1 MNGSIF
7 CVNDSAMITLE
18 RHDERLGGNFLR
30 ENRHFSQIP
39 NGHPWHPSAIRRED
53 THKAGLLAAPPL
65 RQPEAAC
72 CSQSQLPAQ
81 PVRSRFTSSLF
92 FRLGCNLKD
101 PCLHSST
108 VTSRADT
115 DGVLCQVNGHT
126 EAVTSAASDRP
137 PAEKKDVNG
146 LVCRGGVSP
155 REREELRMIPAGP
168 QLRTGTTSVDRQGPL
183 GCSADPSTEMLSS
196 TVVTVLAPHRS
207 GRQRRFKR
215 SEENGISEAH
225 DGTNGGQPPSA
236 GTRGQVRTPF
246 SSTRQNTVGCTTT
259 VDYESRRKMTQT
271 ASLDVNSAR
280 MEKREAA
287 ATNPLSPLSLE
298 PPDRRATPQTGLQ
311 GGPPLSLKPT
321 SSSLLLSL
329 RRSNCNDRNT
339 INAAPTLSEKNLLSQ
354 RTPDHNGQ
362 AHQEGPSIS
371 YRTDENGPVCSPPS
385 SRTHLL
391 SASPTIRGTPFTQ
404 QAQANISAD
413 SSPRHVARDHYPL
426 IHPVP
431 RRTTLTSTS
440 WWKQVSQDCGA
451 PLTATDAFNNN
462 TLLASPRKVQSDFA
476 SPSRIDTSWLGDPV
490 HNNRAINHT
499 TPALESCMKTQDGTR
514 NLTQTK
520 NEASTHHKSELAF
533 KQQFE
538 TSSNIKEA
546 LKCHSLPGVSPG
558 SKISRAAEQTTS
570 KGFTKI
576 YINNGHSAANASELQ
591 PPLLTATSCDP
602 ISWRYPKYS
611 QASSHHT
618 VPQTFTKPS
627 ASISTNTREAS
638 SSLPVTSDTAS
649 VPSHSNIQ
657 ASSNGGVF
665 LQTPKL
671 SRPFNTSPLGFER
684 SYASIPFHPKPVS
697 TLIPT
702 VSAYPKTSYS
712 PVPTASTTP
721 PHNRS
726 GPATACSTSPLSPS
740 VAPALPS
747 TPTTITSSLLTPPA
761 TPIISSPSYSGSM
774 SPNEGRTLSSSLEK
788 DSKNKN
794 ARAEG
799 KKARRVTW
807 EDSVDVQQSQKGR
820 AGKAEQAKSPAD
832 TPPSRP
838 SVSPKAPSIFNLLRS
853 SNPSANASPVC
864 SRTPKISS
872 ILVGKPGKYR
882 SLSSDSADLAS
893 RRKETFELTPSDC
906 TASNQGRHT
915 LTTSRHER
923 TLSLESGTAHLG
935 SSGSLSLPPELSY
948 KHRYTSPPY
957 TALMSTR
964 TAQKE
969 AKVPTPR
976 LLLTQQPLQPNNYG
990 RLSTPTDPTGRSAF
1004 PVAKPVQSP
1013 IGPPQPQPSPFQ
1025 TKAST
1030 SDRWGASGKDQD
1042 NKNHNGNKYQDH
1054 QNGQILPVNSRV
1066 EVIPQSHGS
1075 LSTLITETLVYSIKP
1090 KTDVSTS
1097 PKIPLNPVGHP
1108 ANPPVSQ
1115 ESQLSPRPALGR
1127 SNRAEDLPDQDS
1139 NGNSLTGPQ
1148 TPEDENS
1155 KKGSREGLL
1164 GKSRFFSMET
1174 SNEQIQK
1181 RGRFA
1186 LKRSTSTP
1194 NANLSRSDSDRS
1206 NKTNNKM
1213 DQMVNRLKKTFSTR
1227 RSEDDLSFPW
1237 KWRRTSQT
1245 PSVSGSSEASS
1256 VSVAATDSPKSVAT
1270 QEQELPSKEKEAED
1284 ISRWTP
1290 PRSPLT
1296 PPSEN
1301 TKAGGGVCS
1310 WSGKSSP
1317 KESSPTEQMCVNQPH
1332 NPTTHHFD
1340 HFLSCSDAGPGRRP
1354 VSPAGK
1360 STPSP
1365 RSPFSPFPSLSPVS
1379 SIPSSDVTDDVFYSP
1394 KLPRRREP
1402 ASPCEPGEGFSLAGL
1417 RRGRVSTGP
1426 LSSSPSLEPEYSS
1439 CADLK
1444 YGIEPGRSYSVSSIL
1459 SSRPSGPGRIST
1471 GSRVMSVGNLCESAL
1486 TYAGKHQD
1494 LDLLLAPDWAR
1505 VSKGFQMYCANGP
1518 SKIRSRSLP
1527 RSLTKCLSSWNS
1539 GETLMAK
1546 PGHFVGP
1553 NISVSHFTWD
1563 AGGPPTPPPTPPLSP
1578 VSRQMSK
1585 PPSLSSPIFPVSPI
1599 DGPSRGHLPARG
1611 RVSRLGTFEEFSDN
1625 SSETTTD
1632 DEYYLETSEEEE
1644 KETEL

>member
-1 MNGSIF
+1 
-7 CVNDSAMITLE
+7 MIL
-18 RHDERLGGNFLR
+18 
-30 ENRHFSQIP
+30 
-39 NGHPWHPSAIRRED
+39 
-53 THKAGLLAAPPL
+53 
-65 RQPEAAC
+65 
-72 CSQSQLPAQ
+72 
-81 PVRSRFTSSLF
+81 
-92 FRLGCNLKD
+92 
-101 PCLHSST
+101 
-108 VTSRADT
+108 
-115 DGVLCQVNGHT
+115 
-126 EAVTSAASDRP
+126 
-137 PAEKKDVNG
+137 
-146 LVCRGGVSP
+146 
-155 REREELRMIPAGP
+155 AGP

-183 GCSADPSTEMLSS
+183 GCSADPSTAMLSS

-207 GRQRRFKR
+207 GRLRRFKR

-225 DGTNGGQPPSA
+225 DGTNSGQPPSA
-236 GTRGQVRTPF
+236 GTRGQLRMPF
-246 SSTRQNTVGCTTT
+246 SSTRQNTVGCTTN
-259 VDYESRRKMTQT
+259 VDYESRRKMTET
-271 ASLDVNSAR
+271 VSLDVNSAR

-287 ATNPLSPLSLE
+287 AMNPLSPLSLE

-329 RRSNCNDRNT
+329 RRSNCDSRNT

-362 AHQEGPSIS
+362 AHQESPSIS
-371 YRTDENGPVCSPPS
+371 YRTDENGPVCSPSS

-413 SSPRHVARDHYPL
+413 SSPKHIAYDHFPL
-426 IHPVP
+426 IQPVP

-451 PLTATDAFNNN
+451 PLTASDAFNNN

-476 SPSRIDTSWLGDPV
+476 SPSRTDTSWFGDPI
-490 HNNRAINHT
+490 HNNRDINNT
-499 TPALESCMKTQDGTR
+499 TPVLEGCMKTQGGTR

-520 NEASTHHKSELAF
+520 NEASTHHKSELPF
-533 KQQFE
+533 KQQHE

-546 LKCHSLPGVSPG
+546 LKSHSLPGVSPG
-558 SKISRAAEQTTS
+558 SKISGAAEKTS
-570 KGFTKI
+570 KDFTKM
-576 YINNGHSAANASELQ
+576 YINNGHSAANATELQ
-591 PPLLTATSCDP
+591 PSLLTATSRDP
-602 ISWRYPKYS
+602 VSGRYPKYCLT

-627 ASISTNTREAS
+627 APVSTNREAS

-649 VPSHSNIQ
+649 VPSHNNIP
-657 ASSNGGVF
+657 ASSNGGTF
-665 LQTPKL
+665 PQTPKL

-684 SYASIPFHPKPVS
+684 SYASIPFHPKTVS

-726 GPATACSTSPLSPS
+726 GPATACSTSALSPS
-740 VAPALPS
+740 MAPALPS

-761 TPIISSPSYSGSM
+761 TPIISSPSYFGSM
-774 SPNEGRTLSSSLEK
+774 SPNERRTLSSSLEK

-794 ARAEG
+794 THAEG

-820 AGKAEQAKSPAD
+820 AGKAEQANPPAD

-838 SVSPKAPSIFNLLRS
+838 SVSTKAPSIFNLLRS
-853 SNPSANASPVC
+853 SNPSANASPIC

-882 SLSSDSADLAS
+882 SMSSDSADLAS

-906 TASNQGRHT
+906 TVSNQGRHT

-923 TLSLESGTAHLG
+923 TLSLESGTAHLS

-948 KHRYTSPPY
+948 KHRYSSPPY

-976 LLLTQQPLQPNNYG
+976 SLLHQQPLQPNNYG
-990 RLSTPTDPTGRSAF
+990 RLSTSTDPTGRSAL
-1004 PVAKPVQSP
+1004 PVTKPVQAP
-1013 IGPPQPQPSPFQ
+1013 IGHPQPQPSPFQ
-1025 TKAST
+1025 TKANT
-1030 SDRWGASGKDQD
+1030 SDRWGASGKDRD
-1042 NKNHNGNKYQDH
+1042 NKNHNENKYQDH
-1054 QNGQILPVNSRV
+1054 QNGQILPVNNRV
-1066 EVIPQSHGS
+1066 QVSPQCHGS
-1075 LSTLITETLVYSIKP
+1075 PSAFITETLVYSIKP

-1097 PKIPLNPVGHP
+1097 PKIMLNPVGHP

-1115 ESQLSPRPALGR
+1115 ESQLSPRPALGH
-1127 SNRAEDLPDQDS
+1127 SNRAADLPDQDS
-1139 NGNSLTGPQ
+1139 NGNSLTEPQ

-1164 GKSRFFSMET
+1164 GKSRVFSMET

-1245 PSVSGSSEASS
+1245 PSVSGSSEVGS

-1290 PRSPLT
+1290 TRSTLT
-1296 PPSEN
+1296 PPSES
-1301 TKAGGGVCS
+1301 TTTGGVFCR

-1317 KESSPTEQMCVNQPH
+1317 KESTPIEQMCVNQTH

-1340 HFLSCSDAGPGRRP
+1340 HFLSCNDASPGRGP
-1354 VSPAGK
+1354 LSPAGK

-1365 RSPFSPFPSLSPVS
+1365 RSPFSPFSSLSPVS

-1402 ASPCEPGEGFSLAGL
+1402 ASPCQPIEGFSLVGL
-1417 RRGRVSTGP
+1417 RRSRASTGP
-1426 LSSSPSLEPEYSS
+1426 LSLSPSLEPEYSS

-1459 SSRPSGPGRIST
+1459 SSRPLGPGRIST

-1494 LDLLLAPDWAR
+1494 LDLLAPDWASCR
-1505 VSKGFQMYCANGP
+1505 VGKGFQMYCANGP

-1539 GETLMAK
+1539 GVTPPSRGETLMAK

-1563 AGGPPTPPPTPPLSP
+1563 TGGPPTPPPTPPLSP
-1578 VSRQMSK
+1578 VSWRMSK
-1585 PPSLSSPIFPVSPI
+1585 PPSPSSPIFPVSPGSPI
-1599 DGPSRGHLPARG
+1599 DGPSRGHLPSRG